1 MKAIERILVPID
13 FSASSLK
20 TVDEAVEFSR
30 PYEAE
35 LIFLFVVERMI
46 YESPLLVIDSSALL
60 KNQTRAA
67 QEKLEEICRPLRKDG
82 INCRVL
88 VESGSAYQAIVEAA
102 KKVHADLIVIST
114 HGLTGLV
121 HILMGSVAERV
132 VQHAACPVLVVRT
145 PAKSKRAVVTR
156 SRARAK

>member
-20 TVDEAVEFSR
+20 AVDEAVEFSR

-35 LIFLFVVERMI
+35 LILLFVVERMI
-46 YESPLLVIDSSALL
+46 YESPLLVIDSGALL
-60 KNQTRAA
+60 ENQARAA
-67 QEKLEEICRPLRKDG
+67 EEKLEEICRRLRKGG
-82 INCRVL
+82 IKCRGL
-88 VESGSAYQAIVEAA
+88 VESGAAYQAIVEAA

-132 VQHAACPVLVVRT
+132 VQHAVCPVLVIHSL
-145 PAKSKRAVVTR
+145 PKPKRPTGTR
-156 SRARAK
+156 SR